1 MATIKTLLLISIM
14 AISTAAVT
22 SMHDGFFEKPAKT
35 LEKYTHIHLYTHIL
49 VHGPNSSAVKVVQ
62 GPTKQALGF
71 GEIVVADNP
80 LTEGPDLSSKLL
92 GREQAVYIGV
102 SQDYSKA
109 SSLVT
114 ANLVF
119 TAGEHKESTIT
130 IVGRE
135 PLFNFEREMT
145 VVGGTGAF
153 RLARGYYIRKVHTL
167 NPNGNIILE
176 GDIYVFHY

>member
-14 AISTAAVT
+14 AISMAAVT
-22 SMHDGFFEKPAKT
+22 SVHDGFFEKPAKT

-49 VHGPNSSAVKVVQ
+49 VGGPSPSAVKVVQ

-71 GEIVVADNP
+71 GDMIVADNP

-109 SSLVT
+109 DNLVT

-130 IVGRE
+130 IVGRD
-135 PLFNFEREMT
+135 PLLNFEREMT

-153 RLARGYYIRKVHTL
+153 RLARGYSISKVHSL
-167 NPNGNIILE
+167 NLTGNTMIE
-176 GDIYVFHY
+176 SDIYVFHY